1 MHGLQS
7 MAETDDVAA
16 IWCFIVSEVGSLG
29 WRNP

>member
-1 MHGLQS
+1 